1 MQTNNRIAP
10 IQAKERF
17 VILDALR
24 GFALLGICLANF
36 PEFSLYTFQPAEVTA
51 AMPSAAIDRVVRF
64 VQYLF
69 IDGKFYTIFSILF
82 GIGFSII
89 IANAERKGA
98 NGFKIF
104 YRRMSVLALI
114 GFLHLMLLWSGDI
127 LLLYAIAGMLL
138 PLFRR
143 LSDRMLLSVSALFI
157 FVPVLIE
164 WGTGMAQISLSA
176 WASDLQWHYCA
187 KYGITEENFGV
198 WLRDARSY
206 AGVFQFLIQGAFE
219 RMWKFLEGH
228 RLLKVMGL
236 FLLGF
241 YIGRNRIYAGL
252 ACHRKEIGRTGTI
265 SLLVGLPLSV
275 VYAWDSVSG
284 HPFGDTVA
292 SLLYAVSVVP
302 MGISYM
308 AGMAW
313 LFMKYETSGMWR
325 YIAAPGRMALT
336 NYIGQSLIG
345 ILLFYGIGFGWGAS
359 VGLGTT
365 ELIACGVFV
374 VELLCS
380 LAWLRYFRY
389 GSLEWIWRMLTYGE
403 YLKIKKEIWLFVGR
417 ILFTIAITPDKKK
430 GGVSK

>member
-64 VQYLF
+64 IQYLF

-164 WGTGMAQISLSA
+164 WSTGMARISLSA

-219 RMWKFLEGH
+219 RMWEFLEGH

-345 ILLFYGIGFGWGAS
+345 ILFFYGIGFGWGAS
-359 VGLGTT
+359 VGLGKT

-389 GSLEWIWRMLTYGE
+389 GPLEWIWRMLTYGE
-403 YLKIKKEIWLFVGR
+403 YLKIKKEI
-417 ILFTIAITPDKKK
+417 
-430 GGVSK
+430 